1 LSKLASCGPVS
12 VGRLGSTKA
21 NSVLIVDDDPT
32 FCDAV
37 EALVS
42 RAGLEATTVG
52 LGGDALNAV
61 DEERPDV
68 VVVDVALPDMS
79 GYELCRQLRERFG
92 ESLPII
98 FVSGDRTDA
107 LDRSAGL
114 LLGADD
120 YVVKP
125 FDPDEF
131 IARVRRAAARS
142 HLRSENGTRQEH
154 LADGFGLT
162 PREVE
167 VLDLLAH
174 GRRQREIAA
183 ELVISE
189 KTVSSHIQGIL
200 SKLGAHS
207 RAEAIAVAWRNQIVG
222 HSSDVLGHAIP
233 EEAQPVGAA

>member
-1 LSKLASCGPVS
+1 MGPAR
-12 VGRLGSTKA
+12 G
-21 NSVLIVDDDPT
+21 NSILIVDDDPM
-32 FCDAV
+32 FREAV
-37 EALVS
+37 DLLVS
-42 RAGLEATTVG
+42 RAGLRATTVG
-52 LGGDALNAV
+52 LGGDALDAAN
-61 DEERPDV
+61 EERPDV

-92 ESLPII
+92 EGLPII

-142 HLRSENGTRQEH
+142 RLASANGAAQKNR
-154 LADGFGLT
+154 DGFGLT
-162 PREVE
+162 PRELE

-207 RAEAIAVAWRNQIVG
+207 RAEAIALAWRNQLVV
-222 HSSDVLGHAIP
+222 HPPDVLGHSIP
-233 EEAQPVGAA
+233 EEAHSVGAA